1 MNRRAIAISFIMSYI
16 IFTGIGSFSLFKGV
30 KLESPQFSTELN
42 NLYGSGGEKTP
53 VIVFFNSSSYSLD
66 AETRFLEYGGV
77 INNERKWN
85 SIFNEFSGFA
95 GLFPLENV
103 SSYKSEFPNCNIDK
117 DEILEV
123 QMNYAAMQSQ
133 AINSTWLS
141 DGYKGD
147 TNSSIAVLDS
157 GVNPDQAF
165 LNGRISGWENFIN
178 SEPISDD
185 NGHGTFISSVIA
197 GTGTRTYDSL
207 VPSITNLYGNFS
219 HLDLFDEF
227 IASKNYSIKLASLN
241 LSQIDSLVKINSVS
255 DFQVNEI
262 DKMWFELYYNT
273 TLVNSTLH
281 LNPNIME
288 ELQYKVSNS
297 GIYDLVLKYHK
308 MSEVIPK
315 FSYNASISFFPEST
329 VPNFNQFTGIANKT
343 YILSYKIVNQSGL
356 GYSSDLISALHRVIQ
371 NREIK
376 HIIAVCLSI
385 GTVGEDYTGVNRVID
400 EVIDNNILVVIAAG
414 NYGIEGSDPL
424 NKLAMNKNCIV
435 VGSTNDIDQ
444 VSSYSSMGKNIGDES
459 VKPDIVAPG
468 GSLLLGHRSIISADY
483 KTDDTTAFQGTSIST
498 AIVSAAI
505 NILIEAKWGNW
516 TMWNAQ
522 NLSKW
527 TKTLKAILL
536 MTATETNLER
546 EDDPKTPV
554 DESNYSPSSFNGFI
568 GSLKDVHE
576 GYGRLNIQAAVDAL
590 TRQIQLGSTINDHL
604 TSSSINPL
612 GKHIFASK
620 IRLNN
625 DFQYQFNLSN
635 VNQDS
640 DFDMFLFSNS
650 SNQYGEPILLESTQ
664 KWYGK
669 FDSFYFTPKDNETE
683 CILIVKANDG
693 ESDFSI
699 NISLV
704 DNFYTPELKIPEI
717 VYFGGEKNG
726 TIISQQEFFGNSPL
740 KNYSIDRYWFFI
752 DYFDAD
758 ISNVPPQEVLVHIL
772 ETSKNYSLSQLV
784 PTDNNYTDG
793 AQFRSPLIEFTAPG
807 VYHYYFSAS
816 DGAHNI
822 RFPISNNFSVN
833 IEFPTDSE
841 SFPYSHSFNEGLANW
856 YFNGTGWNILTQS
869 NSIDN
874 RSQIYENDWSSVYF
888 GRYHDYPTNYTYQ
901 PYSIEDSYPNGTLF
915 SPLFNLTHIDS
926 NITHPFAKFGLRT
939 SLNSGDLIL
948 LQINLNWTGWRT
960 LGTYTNQQ
968 KDWFMD
974 EFNLTE
980 YVGNY
985 VQFRFLTNLDANFD
999 TINYKGLMLDYFEL
1013 YNYSNQ
1019 YTPEYF
1025 FNINQD
1031 IYSYDESRYSMYQ
1044 FSCYYF
1050 DKDGNYPEFVYLE
1063 INNNNYSLINAQ
1075 GNWNVSSELGNKKGV
1090 IFIRSLPIHDFSNQS
1105 FRFHIYDGKFLN
1117 TSEWFNPNN
1126 DLFVISIPTAL
1137 KYNTYVNSTLA
1148 GYQFSN
1154 HLSPEFY
1161 LSGIPIPSEQTVWL
1175 NGDNTWHIISRF
1187 DKTYIYGGRG
1197 QSFGGLYQGYG
1208 QGWDAKLISRP
1219 LQLLNNH
1226 KVYLQYYY
1234 DISLQNEF
1242 ALEENELDF
1251 CSVSI
1256 SQDYGE
1262 TWNLLKKYYYD
1273 DDTLSGNESI
1283 ELSDYKDE
1291 VIMIMFTLHSNN
1303 ITLGL
1308 GSGWLLSE
1316 IYIGFE
1322 KNTDFINPEIIF
1334 LKPNPNG
1341 IVNSITEIQ
1350 ALITDNN
1357 NIDTSR
1363 IYLYLNDKLVTDQG
1377 YDYDI
1382 NTGIFTYIWDTT
1394 YSNDGIYELR
1404 IVAFDEE
1411 GNRAEQYI
1419 NVSVE
1424 NGFINWHTWT
1434 PWIIIII
1441 GTIIVGIVMF
1451 VVAEKKGKI
1460 WIKRMKNNNVETLR
1474 IKDID
1479 KDQVI
1484 KRIEIIESEYIKDYP
1499 LTLHCKYCG
1508 SWFESKK
1515 YDYICPVCEH
1525 DTLYVAYNC
1534 LNCNKWYFKDKPGD
1548 NYYCKK
1554 CEGVKLIP
1562 RDKEE
1567 IKEILAKKGYVLRK
1581 YEHKDKKFSIL
1592 D

>member
-262 DKMWFELYYNT
+262 DNMWFELYYNT

-400 EVIDNNILVVIAAG
+400 EVMDNNILVVIAAG
-414 NYGIEGSDPL
+414 NYGIEGPDPL

>member
-1 MNRRAIAISFIMSYI
+1 MILINRRVVAISFIMSCI
-16 IFTGIGSFSLFKGV
+16 IFTGSGLNILVNDFKF
-30 KLESPQFSTELN
+30 KSPQFSAELD
-42 NLYGSGGEKTP
+42 NLYESNGEKTP
-53 VIVFFNSSSYSLD
+53 VIVFFNSSSYNLD
-66 AETRFLEYGGV
+66 TETRFLEYGGV
-77 INNERKWN
+77 INNQRKWN
-85 SIFNEFSGFA
+85 SLFNEFSGFA
-95 GLFPLENV
+95 GIFPLENV
-103 SSYKSEFPNCNIDK
+103 SDYKSEFPNSNIEK
-117 DEILEV
+117 DELLRV

-133 AINSTWLS
+133 AVNSTWFS

-157 GVNPDQAF
+157 GINPDQAF
-165 LNGRISGWENFIN
+165 LNGKISGWDNFIN
-178 SEPISDD
+178 NDPISDD

-197 GTGTRTYDSL
+197 GTGTRTYDSI
-207 VPSITNLYGNFS
+207 VPSITNLYGNYS
-219 HLDLFDEF
+219 HLELFDEF
-227 IASKNYSIKLASLN
+227 IASKNYSLKIASLN
-241 LSQIDSLVKINSVS
+241 LTEINSLVKVNSICIFEN
-255 DFQVNEI
+255 DEI
-262 DKMWFELYYNT
+262 DKMWFQLYYNT

-281 LNPNIME
+281 LIPNTTK
-288 ELQYKVSNS
+288 ELQYKVLNR

-308 MSEVIPK
+308 KSEVVPN
-315 FSYNASISFFPEST
+315 FSYNASISFFPEPAVS
-329 VPNFNQFTGIANKT
+329 NFNHFTGIANET

-356 GYSSDLISALHRVIQ
+356 GYSSDLISALYHVIQ

-376 HIIAVCLSI
+376 HIVAVCLSI
-385 GTVGEDYTGVNRVID
+385 GTIGEAYIGINRVID
-400 EVIDNNILVVIAAG
+400 EVVDNNILVVIAAG

-424 NKLAMNKNCIV
+424 NKLAINKNCIV

-444 VSSYSSMGKNIGDES
+444 VSSYSSMGKNVGGES

-468 GSLLLGHRSIISADY
+468 GSYLLGHRSIISADY
-483 KTDDTTAFQGTSIST
+483 KTNETTVLQGTSIST

-516 TMWNAQ
+516 TTWNAQ

-527 TKTLKAILL
+527 AKTLKAILL

-546 EDDPKTPV
+546 EDNPKTPV
-554 DESNYSPSSFNGFI
+554 DESNYSPSSFNGLI
-568 GSLKDVHE
+568 DSLKDFHE

-590 TRQIQLGSTINDHL
+590 TRQIQVGSIINGHL

-612 GKHIFASK
+612 GKHIFARK

-635 VNQDS
+635 VNQES

-669 FDSFYFTPKDNETE
+669 FDSFFFTPKENETE

-704 DNFYTPELKIPEI
+704 DNFYTPELKISEI
-717 VYFGGEKNG
+717 TYIGGVKNG

-740 KNYSIDRYWFFI
+740 KNYSIDRYLFYI

-758 ISNVPPQEVLVHIL
+758 ASNVPPQDVLVHIL
-772 ETSKNYSLSQLV
+772 ENSKNYSLSQLI

-793 AQFRSPLIEFTAPG
+793 AQFRSSLVEFTSPG

-822 RFPISNNFSVN
+822 RFPSSNNFSVI

-841 SFPYSHSFNEGLANW
+841 SFPYSHSFNEGLGNW
-856 YFNGTGWNILTQS
+856 YFNGTGWGILTQS

-874 RSQIYENDWSSVYF
+874 RSQLFENDWSSVYF
-888 GRYHDYPTNYTYQ
+888 GREHNYPTNYTYQ
-901 PYSIEDSYPNGTLF
+901 PYSIEDPYPNGTLF

-926 NITHPFAKFGLRT
+926 NFTHPFAKFGLRT

-948 LQINLNWTGWRT
+948 LQINLNWTGWIT
-960 LGTYTNQQ
+960 LNRYTNQQ
-968 KDWFMD
+968 KEWFMD

-980 YVGNY
+980 YIGNY
-985 VQFRFLTNLDANFD
+985 VQFRFLTDLDVNFD
-999 TINYKGLMLDYFEL
+999 TINYEGLMLDYFEL
-1013 YNYSNQ
+1013 YNYSNR
-1019 YTPEYF
+1019 YTPQYF
-1025 FNINQD
+1025 FNINQN
-1031 IYSYDESRYSMYQ
+1031 IYSFDESRYSMYE
-1044 FSCYYF
+1044 FSCNYF
-1050 DKDGNYPEFVYLE
+1050 DKDGNYPEFVFLE

-1075 GNWNVSSELGNKKGV
+1075 GNWNVSSELENKKGV

-1117 TSEWFNPNN
+1117 TSEWFNPSN
-1126 DLFVISIPTAL
+1126 DLFGISIPTTL
-1137 KYNTYVNSTLA
+1137 QYNTYINSTLV

-1154 HLSPEFY
+1154 YLSPDFY
-1161 LSGIPIPSEQTVWL
+1161 LSGIPIPSEQTAWL
-1175 NGDNTWHIISRF
+1175 KGDNTWHTISRF
-1187 DKTYIYGGRG
+1187 DGMYIYGGIA
-1197 QSFGGLYQGYG
+1197 QNFGGLYQGYSED
-1208 QGWDAKLISRP
+1208 WDAKLISHP
-1219 LQLLNNH
+1219 LQLISNH

-1242 ALEENELDF
+1242 AIEENELDF

-1256 SQDYGE
+1256 SQDFGE
-1262 TWNLLKKYYYD
+1262 TWEVLKKYNYD

-1283 ELSDYKDE
+1283 DLSKYE
-1291 VIMIMFTLHSNN
+1291 NEIVMIMFTLHTNN
-1303 ITLGL
+1303 VTIGL
-1308 GSGWLLSE
+1308 GSGWLLSD
-1316 IYIGFE
+1316 IYIGFD
-1322 KNTDFINPEIIF
+1322 KNTDFINPEITF
-1334 LKPNPNG
+1334 LKPDPNG
-1341 IVNSITEIQ
+1341 NVNSVIEIQ
-1350 ALITDNN
+1350 ALITDNI

-1363 IYLYLNDKLVTDQG
+1363 IYLYLNDKLVTNRD
-1377 YDYDI
+1377 YDYNT
-1382 NTGIFTYIWDTT
+1382 NTGIFTYMWDTT
-1394 YSNDGIYELR
+1394 YSIDGSYKLR

-1419 NVSVE
+1419 IVSVE
-1424 NGFINWHTWT
+1424 NGIINWHTWI
-1434 PWIIIII
+1434 PWFIVII
-1441 GTIIVGIVMF
+1441 GTIIVGIVLF
-1451 VVAEKKGKI
+1451 ILADKKGKI
-1460 WIKRMKNNNVETLR
+1460 RIKRMKNNNAETLR

-1515 YDYICPVCEH
+1515 FDYICPVCE
-1525 DTLYVAYNC
+1525 
-1534 LNCNKWYFKDKPGD
+1534 
-1548 NYYCKK
+1548 
-1554 CEGVKLIP
+1554 
-1562 RDKEE
+1562 R
-1567 IKEILAKKGYVLRK
+1567 
-1581 YEHKDKKFSIL
+1581 
-1592 D
+1592 